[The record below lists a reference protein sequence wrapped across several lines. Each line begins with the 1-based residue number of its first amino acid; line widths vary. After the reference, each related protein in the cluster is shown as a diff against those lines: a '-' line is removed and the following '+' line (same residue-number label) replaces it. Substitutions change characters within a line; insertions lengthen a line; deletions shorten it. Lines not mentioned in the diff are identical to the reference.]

1 MSKNL
6 ISIPNDMSAFFPVFR
21 EDAAPGVIMAA
32 NDANFDAAHLSEPLS
47 EYTVGAS
54 DDEGLLELLEGAA
67 PSIPVGRSFSYR
79 QHEDKEAFQAALN
92 NSDVR
97 EIGGSFQEIR
107 LTGTQAD
114 GRTDNKGL
122 SIILDNDQGGE
133 DPAVQQRAVVNLRG
147 RLLRAELIRLQ
158 TALDSADTAASSS
171 NWGSGAAGAD
181 PDAEV
186 LAQVDLSGD
195 ARGIDPNVAL
205 YGGGAWVKRK
215 RSYSARQTA
224 GAFSGLISTREQ
236 VADTIGVDKV
246 LVSKFRYQSAVGAKA
261 KMIGDLVWI
270 YYVRSGAMADDP
282 SNIKRFVTPTPSGA
296 FRVYIEPKLK
306 RTRVTLEH
314 YSRIVVTSTL
324 GIRQLP
330 VTFTA

>member
-6 ISIPNDMSAFFPVFR
+6 ISIPNDMSAFFPVYR

-47 EYTVGAS
+47 EYSVGAI
-54 DDEGLLELLEGAA
+54 DEEGLLELLEAA
-67 PSIPVGRSFSYR
+67 VPSIPVGRSFSYR
-79 QHEDKEAFQAALN
+79 KHEDKEAFQAALN
-92 NSDVR
+92 DSDIR
-97 EIGGSFQEIR
+97 EIGGKFQEIR

-147 RLLRAELIRLQ
+147 RLLRAELLRLQ
-158 TALDSADTAASSS
+158 TALDANDTAASSS
-171 NWGSGAAGAD
+171 NWGASASGAD

-215 RSYSARQTA
+215 RSYSGRDKA
-224 GAFSGLISTREQ
+224 GAFAGLVASREQ
-236 VADTIGVDKV
+236 VADTIGVEKV
-246 LVSKFRYQSAVGAKA
+246 LVSRFRYQSAVDTKG

-270 YYVRSGAMADDP
+270 YYARPGAMADDP
-282 SNIKRFVTPTPSGA
+282 SNVKRFVTNTPSGA
-296 FRVYIEPKLK
+296 FRVFIEPKLK

-324 GIRQLP
+324 GIRKLP
-330 VTFTA
+330 VTFS

>member
-21 EDAAPGVIMAA
+21 EDAAPGLIMAA
-32 NDANFDAAHLSEPLS
+32 NDANFDSAHLSEPLS
-47 EYTVGAS
+47 EYTVGAT
-54 DDEGLLELLEGAA
+54 DDEGLLELLEAAA
-67 PSIPVGRSFSYR
+67 PSIPVGRSFTYR
-79 QHEDKEAFQAALN
+79 KHEDKEAFQAALN
-92 NSDVR
+92 DSDIR
-97 EIGGSFQEIR
+97 EIGGAFQEIR

-122 SIILDNDQGGE
+122 SIILDNDQGGD

-147 RLLRAELIRLQ
+147 RLLRAELLRLQ
-158 TALDSADTAASSS
+158 AALDANDTAASSS
-171 NWGSGAAGAD
+171 NWGPTATGAD

-215 RSYSARQTA
+215 RSYSGRDNA
-224 GAFSGLISTREQ
+224 GAFSGLVATREQ
-236 VADTIGVDKV
+236 VADIVGVEQV
-246 LVSKFRYQSAVGAKA
+246 LVSKFRYQSAADTKG

-270 YYVRSGAMADDP
+270 YYVRPGAMADDP
-282 SNIKRFVTPTPSGA
+282 SNVKRFVTITPSGA
-296 FRVYIEPKLK
+296 FRVYVEPKLK

-314 YSRIVVTSTL
+314 YSRILVTSSL
-324 GIRQLP
+324 GIRKLP
-330 VTFTA
+330 VTFS